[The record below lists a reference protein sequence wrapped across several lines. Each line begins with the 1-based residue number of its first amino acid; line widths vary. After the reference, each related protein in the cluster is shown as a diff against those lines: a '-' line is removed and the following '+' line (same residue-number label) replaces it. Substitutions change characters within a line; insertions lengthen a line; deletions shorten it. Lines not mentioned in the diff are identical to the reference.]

1 VDVAV
6 RLDPDVRREY
16 PRIAPRLVLLVL
28 CVVFSGYFVSAF
40 TYVLAGTTALTTL
53 LPAAATLL
61 TIAFLQFRIISNP
74 HADVRGRAGLIA
86 LLVHGVLAFGGLAV
100 FGQGWTTMVSLF
112 AGSAVLVLR
121 PSIAWPVFVTVCVL
135 AGAAQWQINHDLA
148 HVAYTANIVMV
159 TGLVVYALSRLRS
172 LVEELDR
179 ARSALAGTAV
189 TQERLRFARDLH
201 DLLGYRL
208 SAITLKTEVVHRMM
222 AGSADEARQ
231 ELSGVIEVSRQALAD
246 VRSVA
251 SSYRELSL
259 DDEMSSARSVLD
271 AAGVAVTIEA
281 QRTDE
286 VSAKVRTLLATVLR
300 EGVTN
305 LLQHSKAERCDIAI
319 SATGGTAVIDVV
331 NDGVQ
336 PGGAAGRGNGIGNLA
351 GRVEALGGTVTAGP
365 RADGTY
371 RLRVEVPVR
380 SSGPA
385 ESWEPE
391 PAPARRTPRIAPRL
405 ATLLTAVLFIGY
417 TTGALTLVWH
427 SGLPKPPMFA
437 AGAGVLCSLVLVL
450 GYFGRPDVEVRSR
463 LGYALLASMFVITYT
478 PIIVFGSP
486 WLGMPGFLAGVALL
500 VLPPRTGVVAFAG
513 VVVSIGLLYTFE
525 PGGGGLV
532 SSAYGFIS
540 TTNIGLVVWAITR
553 LRAMVSQ
560 LHDARSE
567 LAELAVTK
575 ERLRFARDL
584 HDLLGFSLSAI
595 TLKSELSRRLIGRD
609 DERAR
614 QELSEILEISRQ
626 ALADVRAVASSY
638 RELSLDTETESARAL
653 LAAADIEVRMS
664 LDECELSQEV
674 RTTLATVLREG
685 VTNLLRHSKAEHCEI
700 SLVRGG
706 DRLTMVIVNDGLT
719 GHREPVASSAG
730 GNGIDNLTARIAD
743 IGGTLEA
750 GAISADTYR
759 LQAEIPL
766 SR

>member
-1 VDVAV
+1 MAV
-6 RLDPDVRREY
+6 RPDPDVRREY

-40 TYVLAGTTALTTL
+40 TYVLAGTTALHTL
-53 LPAAATLL
+53 LMAAATLL
-61 TIAFLQFRIISNP
+61 AIAFLQFRIISNP
-74 HADVRGRAGLIA
+74 NADVRGRAGLIA
-86 LLVHGVLAFGGLAV
+86 LLVHGVLSFGGLAV

-121 PSIAWPVFVTVCVL
+121 PAIAWPVFVTVCVA
-135 AGAAQWQINHDLA
+135 AGAAQWRFNHDLA

-172 LVEELDR
+172 LVEELDK

-201 DLLGYRL
+201 NLLGYRL

-222 AGSADEARQ
+222 AGRADEARQ

-259 DDEMSSARSVLD
+259 DDELSSARSVLD
-271 AAGVAVTIEA
+271 AAGLAVTVEA
-281 QRTDE
+281 QRTGDA
-286 VSAKVRTLLATVLR
+286 SPKVRTLLATVLR

-305 LLQHSKAERCDIAI
+305 VLQHSKAEHCAI
-319 SATGGTAVIDVV
+319 TVSPAGDAVVIDIV
-331 NDGVQ
+331 NDGVP
-336 PGGAAGRGNGIGNLA
+336 PGRAAEHGNGIGTLA
-351 GRVEALGGTVTAGP
+351 GRVEALGGTLTAGP

-371 RLRVEVPVR
+371 RLRAEVPAR

-385 ESWEPE
+385 ESWEPAP
-391 PAPARRTPRIAPRL
+391 PATRRRAPRIAPRL

-427 SGLPKPPMFA
+427 SGLPEPSMFL
-437 AGAGVLCSLVLVL
+437 AGAGVVCSLVLVL
-450 GYFGRPDVEVRSR
+450 GYFGRPDIEVSSR
-463 LGYALLASMFVITYT
+463 LGYGLLAAMFVLTYT
-478 PIIVFGSP
+478 PILVFGSP

-500 VLPPRTGVVAFAG
+500 VLPPRTGVVAFAAI
-513 VVVSIGLLYTFE
+513 VVSVGLLYTFE
-525 PGGGGLV
+525 PGGGDLV

-595 TLKSELSRRLIGRD
+595 TLKSELSRRLIGKD

-614 QELSEILEISRQ
+614 QELTEILQISRQ

-638 RELSLDTETESARAL
+638 RELSLATETESARAL
-653 LAAADIEVRMS
+653 LAAADIEVSMN
-664 LDECELSQEV
+664 LDQCELSQEV

-719 GHREPVASSAG
+719 GHREPAASAAG

-750 GAISADTYR
+750 GAISPDTYR